1 MSKAGRSARAK
12 RSGRVGLRSEWLAIA
27 WLSLKGYRLLARRFG
42 GKGGEIDLIMKR
54 GRLVIFVEV
63 KRRGMMEEALVSIT
77 PKKRRLVAARVRQW
91 LALNPWA
98 MDFDLRVDAM
108 FLAPWRLPQHVERV
122 FELVL

>member
-12 RSGRVGLRSEWLAIA
+12 RSGRLGRRSEWFAIA

-42 GKGGEIDLIMKR
+42 GKGGEIDLIMRR

-63 KRRGMMEEALVSIT
+63 KRRGTMEDALVSIT
-77 PKKRRLVAARVRQW
+77 PNKRRLVAGRVRQW
-91 LALNPWA
+91 LAQNPWA
-98 MDFDLRVDAM
+98 MEHDLRVDAV
-108 FLAPWRLPQHVERV
+108 FLASLRWPKHVAGV

>member
-1 MSKAGRSARAK
+1 MSKAGRSDRAR
-12 RSGRVGLRSEWLAIA
+12 RSGRVGRRSEWLAIA

-42 GKGGEIDLIMKR
+42 GKGGEIDLIMRR
-54 GRLVIFVEV
+54 GRGVIFVEV

-91 LALNPWA
+91 LAQNPWA
-98 MDFDLRVDAM
+98 MDHDLRVDAV
-108 FLAPWRLPQHVERV
+108 FLAPLRWPRDVARA

>member
-1 MSKAGRSARAK
+1 MSQAGRSARAK
-12 RSGRVGLRSEWLAIA
+12 RSGRVGRRSEWLAIA

-42 GKGGEIDLIMKR
+42 GKGGEIDLIMRR

-77 PKKRRLVAARVRQW
+77 PKKRRLVSGRVRQW
-91 LALNPWA
+91 LAQNPWA
-98 MDFDLRVDAM
+98 MDHDLRFDAV
-108 FLAPWRLPQHVERV
+108 FLAPLRWPKHARGV